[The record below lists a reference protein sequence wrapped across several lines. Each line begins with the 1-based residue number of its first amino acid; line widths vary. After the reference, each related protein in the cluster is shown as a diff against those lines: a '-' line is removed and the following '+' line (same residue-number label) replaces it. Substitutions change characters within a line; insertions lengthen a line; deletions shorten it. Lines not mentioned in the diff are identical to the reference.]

1 MFLFYWE
8 LYALLELVENLQNE
22 DLHWFSEKRIFI
34 DGGVY
39 MRISG
44 RVGSRNAS
52 SVIFKGFFSRTLTN
66 HMTAEEGGGHFFNSS
81 LPIPPASQTLR
92 H

>member
-1 MFLFYWE
+1 MKICIGLVRRGFLLMVVCRCVLVGVLAQGMLLLYFLFFY
-8 LYALLELVENLQNE
+8 Q
-22 DLHWFSEKRIFI
+22 
-34 DGGVY
+34 
-39 MRISG
+39 
-44 RVGSRNAS
+44 
-52 SVIFKGFFSRTLTN
+52 GFFSRTLTN

>member
-1 MFLFYWE
+1 
-8 LYALLELVENLQNE
+8 
-22 DLHWFSEKRIFI
+22 
-34 DGGVY
+34 

-52 SVIFKGFFSRTLTN
+52 SVFFIFLSRFFSRTLTN